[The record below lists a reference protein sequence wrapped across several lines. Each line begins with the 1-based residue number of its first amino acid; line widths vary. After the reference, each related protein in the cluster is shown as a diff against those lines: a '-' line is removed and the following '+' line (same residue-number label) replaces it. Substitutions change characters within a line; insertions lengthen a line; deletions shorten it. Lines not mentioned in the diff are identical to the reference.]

1 MPAFDQCHEQV
12 VRALQKEGWNVDA
25 EQVTLAL
32 GKRRIFVDLHAV
44 RGVNGSQQQMMLIE
58 VKCFPISTTVNEE
71 LYHAIGQYLVYRA
84 MLAERRLETPLYLSI
99 PESIFNAAFDL
110 PVNRVIED
118 SQIKLVIVNLEAERV
133 VRWIE

>member
-1 MPAFDQCHEQV
+1 MPAFDRCHEQV
-12 VRALQKEGWNVDA
+12 VQALQREGWNVDG

-44 RGVNGSQQQMMLIE
+44 RGENGSQQQMMLIE

-84 MLAERRLETPLYLSI
+84 MLSERRLETPLYFRRYAVEKREL
-99 PESIFNAAFDL
+99 
-110 PVNRVIED
+110 
-118 SQIKLVIVNLEAERV
+118 Q
-133 VRWIE
+133 